1 MEILSIVTLLALL
14 EYVAIFLLVGRA
26 RAKYGI
32 KAPATSGHEIFDRY
46 FRVQQNTLEQLVIF
60 LPALWIFGWSLSYG
74 VAALLGLVFIAGRAL
89 YLRGYVAAPE
99 QRALGFGISALAN
112 LALVVGGLV
121 GAALRLFAE
130 RATN

>member
-1 MEILSIVTLLALL
+1 MEILSIVPLLALL
-14 EYVAIFLLVGRA
+14 EYVLIFLLVGRA

-32 KAPATSGHEIFDRY
+32 KAPATSGHEIFERY

-89 YLRGYVAAPE
+89 YLRGYLAAPE
-99 QRALGFGISALAN
+99 QRGLGFAVTGFAN
-112 LALVVGGLV
+112 LALLRGGLV
-121 GAALRLFAE
+121 G
-130 RATN
+130 